1 MMSNLVEYKES
12 IWKKLKV
19 KFLSF
24 LNMFKEKNSIRQ
36 DYDKQTKQDKLGAN
50 DSKVEFKEQLQKQI
64 KNEQA
69 KNDILDEV
77 ERNFDLIYSFPSERL
92 NQISDM
98 YNEKINN
105 IKKRIEQKRI
115 LLMKRKKALFDMNIM
130 D

>member
-36 DYDKQTKQDKLGAN
+36 DYDKQTKQYKLGAN

>member
-24 LNMFKEKNSIRQ
+24 LNMFKENNSIQQ

-50 DSKVEFKEQLQKQI
+50 NSKVDFKEQLQKQI

-77 ERNFDLIYSFPSERL
+77 ERNFDLIYSFSSERL

-98 YNEKINN
+98 YNERINN